1 MDSYQTIAELVE
13 LAAELGVEVRRAP
26 AGDPTSHPG
35 GALVKLKGREVLFLE
50 PAAGVADQLAV
61 LAATL
66 KGRPELE
73 DRYLKPSLREAIE
86 NESI

>member
-26 AGDPTSHPG
+26 AGDPSTHPG
-35 GALVKLKGREVLFLE
+35 GALVTLKGKEVLFLD
-50 PAAGVADQLAV
+50 PSAGVADQLAV
-61 LAATL
+61 LAKTL
-66 KGRPELE
+66 QGRPELE

-86 NESI
+86 GDGA